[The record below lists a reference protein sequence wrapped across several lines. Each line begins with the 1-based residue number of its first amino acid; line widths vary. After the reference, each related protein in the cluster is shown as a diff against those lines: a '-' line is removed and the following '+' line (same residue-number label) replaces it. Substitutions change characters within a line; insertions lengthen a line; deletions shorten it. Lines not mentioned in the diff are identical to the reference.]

1 MGKSSALK
9 PKRRAAKLAARNPG
23 RTSRAAWGGAKRVA
37 RHPGATRR
45 GASAVGRSARRGTAL
60 LAKGKVAKTGGRG
73 GAKTGA
79 KVLKM
84 AGRRRPARTRV
95 VTAGALTALG
105 AYLLDPDNGKR
116 RRKVLIDKAGK
127 LLRRGEREA
136 ERKARYAEG
145 VAEGVAHKA
154 GVGEDRPPAEVRL
167 NDPALARKVESE
179 IFRDRQASKGAVNVM
194 AENGVVSLRGQV
206 GSEKE
211 IGELAAAAQK
221 VEGVRQVENLMH
233 TLGTPAPQ
241 KSDGGPGSG
250 AA

>member
-1 MGKSSALK
+1 MAKSSAPK
-9 PKRRAAKLAARNPG
+9 SKRRAAKLAARNPR
-23 RTSRAAWGGAKRVA
+23 RTGRAALGGAKRTA
-37 RHPGATRR
+37 RHPRTTGRAA
-45 GASAVGRSARRGTAL
+45 GLLGRSVRGGTAL
-60 LAKGKVAKTGGRG
+60 AAKGKAAKAGGRG
-73 GAKTGA
+73 GAKL
-79 KVLKM
+79 LKA
-84 AGRRRPARTRV
+84 AGRRRPGRARLFGT
-95 VTAGALTALG
+95 GALAALG
-105 AYLLDPDNGKR
+105 AYLLDPENGKR
-116 RRKVLIDKAGK
+116 RRRVLIDKTGK

-145 VAEGVAHKA
+145 VAEGMAHKA

-179 IFRDRQASKGAVNVM
+179 IFRDREASKGAVNVM

-206 GSEKE
+206 ESETE
-211 IGELAAAAQK
+211 IGALVTAAQQ

-233 TLGTPAPQ
+233 TPGRSAPQ